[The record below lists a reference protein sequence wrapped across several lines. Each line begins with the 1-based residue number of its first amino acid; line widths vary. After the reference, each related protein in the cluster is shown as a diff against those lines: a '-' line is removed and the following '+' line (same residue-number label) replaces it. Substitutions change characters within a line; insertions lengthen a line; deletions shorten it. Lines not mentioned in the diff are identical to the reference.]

1 MQSVI
6 RKLFIAVL
14 LLSAVQVNAQQDE
27 LFIPRNIQKAY
38 QNNTRTVAGT
48 PGKKFW
54 KNFAEYFIQVKF
66 NPKTLMLEGKQII
79 TYYNNSPDTLKK
91 LVFRI
96 APDFYKKGNE
106 RNRIIEAD
114 DVTDGVKFTNC
125 IIDANKVDVNNPLQV
140 KHEGTIMEIKV
151 KGIEPRGGRT
161 TVEMDWNYK
170 LNLNSHERTG
180 VIDIGSYFI
189 AYFFPRITVY
199 DDVDGW
205 DEFPYLGQQETYFDN
220 ASFNVHITVP
230 RNFMVWATGDLQNP
244 AEVLHESV
252 LKKWTMAQQ
261 SSKPVFL
268 IDSADIRNNTV
279 TQHKKFNTFQFKC
292 TTPDFVFALSNH
304 YLWQARNMVV
314 DSLTMQRA
322 FITTAFNPVHKDFFE
337 VNEFAAKTIE
347 TMSFDF
353 PGVTYPYSHLTIIDG
368 LDQMEYPMMI
378 NDNPTTTRFDG
389 ITLTTHEVFH
399 QIFPFLMATNQ
410 TKYAFMDEGWATLG
424 EWYISP
430 LIDTTIVDDYGMDR
444 INSDLGKDWDA
455 PMITNSTELTK
466 SLFINSYPK
475 PALTFLYLW
484 EMLGDSL
491 FKKSLQHYIITWM
504 DKSPTPWDFFFC
516 MNQSCGMNL
525 NWFWKAWYFEQGY
538 PDLAILDAKRL
549 NYSYT
554 VTVKSIGNKPVPVH
568 LTATFADGTKKKFT
582 RTIDIWK
589 HRKITEVII
598 DTQQAITKL
607 ELGDVYDADIDKS
620 NNVFVPIE

>member
-114 DVTDGVKFTNC
+114 DVTDGVNFTNC
-125 IIDANKVDVNNPLQV
+125 IIDANKVDVNNPMQV

-314 DSLTMQRA
+314 DSLTMRKA
-322 FITTAFNPVHKDFFE
+322 LISTAFNPIHKDFFE
-337 VNEFAAKTIE
+337 VNDFTAKTIE
-347 TMSFDF
+347 VMCFDF
-353 PGVTYPYSHLTIIDG
+353 PGVAYPYSHLTVVDG
-368 LDQMEYPMMI
+368 RDQMEYPMMI

-491 FKKSLQHYIITWM
+491 FKKSLQQYIITWM
-504 DKSPTPWDFFFC
+504 DKSPTPWDFFYS
-516 MNQSCGMNL
+516 MNQSCGMDL

-538 PDLAILDAKRL
+538 PDLGIIGINRL

-554 VTVKSIGNKPVPVH
+554 VTIKSIGNKPVPIH
-568 LTATFADGTKKKFT
+568 LTATFADGSKKKYT
-582 RTIDIWK
+582 RTVEIWK
-589 HRKITEVII
+589 NKNITDVII

-620 NNVFVPIE
+620 NNIFVPKE